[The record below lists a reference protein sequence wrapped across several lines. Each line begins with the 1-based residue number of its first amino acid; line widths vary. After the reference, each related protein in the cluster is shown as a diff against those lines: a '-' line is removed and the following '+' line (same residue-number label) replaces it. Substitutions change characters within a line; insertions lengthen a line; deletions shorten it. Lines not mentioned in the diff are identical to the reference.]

1 MLGMRAG
8 AKRLRKSGSAKAARW
23 GWASG
28 GRMRSVETVEW
39 KLGTTNLIPLNLSLS
54 ILQGSTPST
63 VSTVST
69 IK

>member
-1 MLGMRAG
+1 MFGVFGL
-8 AKRLRKSGSAKAARW
+8 

-39 KLGTTNLIPLNLSLS
+39 KLGTTNLIPLNLGLP
-54 ILQGSTPST
+54 ILEGSTHST

-69 IK
+69 IKDNKVSNGN